1 MDKKNETEKIT
12 DIKDFKDFKH
22 MIDIIPDPV
31 MGIIS
36 AYRDSYA
43 LLKDGSVITFSL
55 YDELLYLIHTHN
67 INCEKKKETN
77 PVKEI
82 VFNSD
87 IVIMTD
93 YIIELYH
100 NYLYDDVKSYSYSVY
115 GDSNYTIFRI
125 LFPEIKIIRGDII
138 LEGDCCSL
146 FSKLTRLEYVNIKD
160 ISNIYS
166 MKLMFSTCNSL
177 KKVKIDNQDSKLLK
191 NMYGMFF
198 NCFALEDCGLENL
211 YTSNVVEMGNVFK
224 NCMVLNNN
232 LNDWDVSNVL
242 NMDFMFKNCI
252 NFSCSLRDWKCKNLI
267 SCNNMFYDCRQLSDK
282 ILDWSLSIALMR
294 DIIPNVNFDEI
305 KQYTP
310 RLILIILSHLNMN
323 DTNYEQHIYND
334 FILYLVIYNI
344 RSYMKRDNEF
354 VRLFK
359 DVYSTHHNSLSLEY
373 VYNHHRELME
383 RYR

>member
-1 MDKKNETEKIT
+1 MDKKYETEEIKHIINIT
-12 DIKDFKDFKH
+12 
-22 MIDIIPDPV
+22 PDPI

-43 LLKDGSVITFSL
+43 LLQDGSVIPFNR

-67 INCEKKKETN
+67 INCEKKNEIN
-77 PVKEI
+77 HVYEI

-87 IVIMTD
+87 MVIMTD
-93 YIIELYH
+93 YIIKHNHPHLY
-100 NYLYDDVKSYSYSVY
+100 NDVKSYSYSVY

-125 LFPEIKIIRGDII
+125 LFSEIKVIRGDII
-138 LEGDCCSL
+138 LEGNCCSL
-146 FSKLTRLEYVNIKD
+146 FSKLTSLKYVHIKD
-160 ISNIYS
+160 ISNVSS
-166 MKLMFSTCNSL
+166 MKLMFSECTSL
-177 KKVKIDNQDSKLLK
+177 EEVKIDNQDSKLLK

-198 NCFALEDCGLENL
+198 SCFYLIDCGLEKL
-211 YTSNVVEMGNVFK
+211 YTSNVLEMGNAFK

-232 LNDWDVSNVL
+232 LNNWDVSNVL

-252 NFSCSLRDWKCKNLI
+252 KFSCSLRDWKCNNLI
-267 SCNNMFYDCRQLSDK
+267 SCNNMFYDCRLLSDK
-282 ILDWSLSIALMR
+282 ILDWSLLIALMR

-323 DTNYEQHIYND
+323 NTNYEQHIYNN
-334 FILYLVIYNI
+334 FILDLLIYNI
-344 RSYMKRDNEF
+344 RSDMKYKYSRDNEF

-359 DVYSTHHNSLSLEY
+359 DVYSTHPKSLSLEY
-373 VYNHHRELME
+373 VYNNNRELME